1 MNNKKLKVLLI
12 VEQCN
17 PEWASVPLVGYNF
30 FQKINNLVNVTLV
43 THIRNKPGIEKHPE
57 YEKVFY
63 LEESNLSKQYYKI
76 VAKITANGRMNW
88 PLYNALSYPIY
99 EEFNRQVYQKFQAK
113 ILNGDYDIV
122 HAITPMMPRYPFK
135 VVSVCQQ
142 TPFILGP
149 VNGGIPFPPGFQ
161 ETAKQEFAQFN
172 FLRAVGRALIPGYV
186 ETYKKADKILAGST
200 YTLNMLKNL
209 FAIPDQRID
218 LFYENGI
225 SDEFLNQTNI
235 PNKDATHINL
245 LFVGRL
251 VPYKCAD
258 IVIESIGKLDPA
270 IQSKIR
276 LTIVGDGSEKNNL
289 ESRVKD
295 LNLGEIV
302 SFTGWV
308 NQQETLD
315 YYRKADI
322 FCFPSIREFGG
333 AVVMEAMACGL
344 PCIVANNG
352 GIGEYVTEETGF
364 KIEPNSREYLTQ
376 ELTSKIKLLVED
388 ERLRESMSAKA
399 IEKAREFA
407 WDKKA
412 EKIVEIYEKMLAE
425 KSIHASA

>member
-1 MNNKKLKVLLI
+1 MNNQKLKVLLI

-30 FQKINNLVNVTLV
+30 FHKINKLVDATLV
-43 THIRNKPGIEKHPE
+43 THIRNKSALDKHPE

-63 LEESNLSKQYYKI
+63 LEESNLNKQYYKI
-76 VAKITANGRMNW
+76 VAKVTANGRVNW

-99 EEFNRQVYQKFQAK
+99 EEFNRQVYQKFKTQ

-135 VVSVCQQ
+135 VVTVCQQ

-200 YTLNMLKNL
+200 YTLNMLKDL
-209 FAIPDQRID
+209 FAIPDERID

-225 SDEFLNQTNI
+225 SDEFLNSTTI
-235 PNKDATHINL
+235 KNKDASVINL

-258 IVIESIGKLDPA
+258 IVIEAMGRLDPV
-270 IQSKIR
+270 IKNKIR
-276 LTIVGDGSEKNNL
+276 LTIVGDGPERNNL
-289 ESRVKD
+289 ENRVQELK
-295 LNLGEIV
+295 LGEIV
-302 SFTGWV
+302 SFAGWV

-315 YYRKADI
+315 YYKKADI

-352 GIGEYVTEETGF
+352 GIGEYVNEETGF
-364 KIEPNSREYLTQ
+364 KIEPNSREYLTE
-376 ELTSKIKLLVED
+376 ELTSKIQLLVED
-388 ERLRESMSAKA
+388 DRLRESMSAKA
-399 IEKAREFA
+399 MEKAKEFA

-412 EKIVEIYEKMLAE
+412 EKIVEIYQKMLGE
-425 KSIHASA
+425 PLNSKS